1 VLHNYFAPTCISG
14 RRTPRPMKTLPRSAG
29 VGEFKSS
36 AGRAWCSPANANV
49 NLLFHAVSGVGV
61 VCDLQSNLKLQRT
74 RKTRGI
80 MSPSVV
86 YKMPLVVH
94 YLRTA
99 CHSSAFCLDTIVTST
114 LRSQEC
120 HSAISKKKYTAA
132 GASADFLKSTSLT
145 LPHYSINQNSFP
157 SSKSQ
162 KLSIEPL
169 LKGVDGSET

>member
-114 LRSQEC
+114 LRSQC
-120 HSAISKKKYTAA
+120 HSAISKKTHSGRCICLFSEIYSTHPPSLFNQPK
-132 GASADFLKSTSLT
+132 FLSLIKKS
-145 LPHYSINQNSFP
+145 
-157 SSKSQ
+157 